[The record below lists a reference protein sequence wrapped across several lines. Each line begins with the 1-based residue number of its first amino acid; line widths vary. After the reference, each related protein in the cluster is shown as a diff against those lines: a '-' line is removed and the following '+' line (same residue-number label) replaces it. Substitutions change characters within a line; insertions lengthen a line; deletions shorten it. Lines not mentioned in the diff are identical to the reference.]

1 MTVAYIHGIGE
12 MLRYLTEL
20 FDSGSEKTYPELT
33 VHYRPR
39 YTPVMRAI
47 VAGATTVSEI
57 TSVTFLTQG
66 AVSQTVSLMEKDG
79 LLRREALPD
88 ARKNALRLTP
98 LGRSVQRDLEVHW
111 QSIFLAVDRLEKET
125 GLPIMKTLE
134 QTIKALD
141 ERSAE
146 GRIEEA
152 KADILKGEQR
162 NDEHDT

>member
-1 MTVAYIHGIGE
+1 MNYIHGIGE

-20 FDSGSEKTYPELT
+20 FDSGSEKTYPDLP

-66 AVSQTVSLMEKDG
+66 AVSQTVALMEQDG
-79 LLRREALPD
+79 ILRREALPD
-88 ARKNALRLTP
+88 ARKSALRLTS
-98 LGRSVQRDLEVHW
+98 LGLSVLRDLEVHW

-125 GLPIMKTLE
+125 GLPIMMTLE
-134 QTIKALD
+134 KTIKALA

-146 GRIEEA
+146 RRIKEA
-152 KADILKGEQR
+152 KADLLKGEQSD
-162 NDEHDT
+162 DEH